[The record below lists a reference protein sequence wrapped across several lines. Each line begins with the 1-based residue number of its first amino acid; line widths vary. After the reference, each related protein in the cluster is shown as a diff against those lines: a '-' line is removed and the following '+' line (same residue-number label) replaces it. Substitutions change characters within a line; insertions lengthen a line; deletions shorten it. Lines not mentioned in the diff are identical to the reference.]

1 MSRKELVNEW
11 SAPLPAPRNQDT
23 AAGARI
29 DYDKAAQSSSAPAAQ
44 VLRSLVDLFG
54 SAKGRAIG
62 MHAPVE
68 LRFSAVTGGEDLL
81 LSPGAKYGHLLGRRD
96 HADDLVM
103 WFEPIMCVLRPPL
116 SARAGPLIIP
126 HADSRWSGAP

>member
-1 MSRKELVNEW
+1 MRADKPLNSEELVNEW

-23 AAGARI
+23 AVAEV
-29 DYDKAAQSSSAPAAQ
+29 DHDKAARPDSAPAAR

-81 LSPGAKYGHLLGRRD
+81 LSPGAKYGALLGQRD
-96 HADDLVM
+96 HADDLIM
-103 WFEPIMCVLRPPL
+103 WFEPIM
-116 SARAGPLIIP
+116 
-126 HADSRWSGAP
+126 